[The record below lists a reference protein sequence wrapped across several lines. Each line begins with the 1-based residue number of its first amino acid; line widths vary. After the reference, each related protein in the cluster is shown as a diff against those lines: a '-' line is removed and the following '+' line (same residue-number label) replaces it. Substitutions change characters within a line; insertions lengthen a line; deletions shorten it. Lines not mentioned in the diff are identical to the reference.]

1 MKLNLGCK
9 IGVSGGI
16 NWFFNYV
23 DEGIILED
31 DCLPDISFFKF
42 CESLLEKYRVDS
54 RVIHI
59 GGTNFQDGKIRGDGS
74 YYFSKHAHVWGWAT
88 WKRAWQKYDV
98 NLSGFPEFVNQNA
111 IQNFYQNKQ
120 MQKFFLKDFEIVF
133 RQKKDTW
140 DFQWVYNLVINN
152 GLSVIP
158 NKNLVSNLGF
168 NQEAT
173 HTKMLLHPLAN
184 KPLNEINEIKHPS
197 FVIPDYEADLYTFK
211 KYMRIS
217 KFKKLIHIIRNKL

>member
-1 MKLNLGCK
+1 MEK
-9 IGVSGGI
+9 SGEMA
-16 NWFFNYV
+16 V
-23 DEGIILED
+23 IISQNMFD
-31 DCLPDISFFKF
+31 
-42 CESLLEKYRVDS
+42 
-54 RVIHI
+54 
-59 GGTNFQDGKIRGDGS
+59 
-74 YYFSKHAHVWGWAT
+74 VWGWAT

-133 RQKKDTW
+133 RKKKDTW

-152 GLSVIP
+152 GLSAIP

-173 HTKMLLHPLAN
+173 HTKMRLHPRRTN
-184 KPLNEINEIKHPS
+184 
-197 FVIPDYEADLYTFK
+197 F
-211 KYMRIS
+211 
-217 KFKKLIHIIRNKL
+217 